1 MWQRSTSNGFKF
13 GPVVTAPRSK
23 GACRRAIRP
32 STSPRMV
39 GMAEP
44 SYRPDRFDVVLGR
57 GATRDE
63 IERAAWA
70 KAKGAEGESP
80 TGSSLPRRASP
91 TPTTTLCSTGR
102 STSNTG
108 LRSAGAYLCRYS
120 YPAKSAS
127 CWRCAVLSMSRGEL
141 WPCLTRREPAALKC
155 HPCPRR
161 SRRMLPDRRRPK
173 DFVGLRFR
181 DRLAAEPTSAGLSG
195 GKATV
200 MGRDTRTISQA

>member
-1 MWQRSTSNGFKF
+1 
-13 GPVVTAPRSK
+13 
-23 GACRRAIRP
+23 
-32 STSPRMV
+32 MV

-44 SYRPDRFDVVLGR
+44 TYRPDRFDVVLGR

-108 LRSAGAYLCRYS
+108 LRSAGA
-120 YPAKSAS
+120 
-127 CWRCAVLSMSRGEL
+127 
-141 WPCLTRREPAALKC
+141 
-155 HPCPRR
+155 
-161 SRRMLPDRRRPK
+161 
-173 DFVGLRFR
+173 
-181 DRLAAEPTSAGLSG
+181 
-195 GKATV
+195 
-200 MGRDTRTISQA
+200 